1 MDMSEAMTVVGIVVD
16 ERVEHAPQVQEVI
29 TRYGKDI
36 ICRMGVPSPSK
47 ENGLITLVFKG
58 EAGTAEQ
65 FYHEL
70 EGIGGVDAQMMSF
83 SH

>member
-1 MDMSEAMTVVGIVVD
+1 MSETMTVIGIVVD
-16 ERVEHAPQVQEVI
+16 ERARRAPRVQEVI
-29 TRYGKDI
+29 TRYGEDI

-58 EAGTAEQ
+58 ETGTAER

-70 EGIGGVDAQMMSF
+70 EGIGGIDAQMMRF
-83 SH
+83 PH